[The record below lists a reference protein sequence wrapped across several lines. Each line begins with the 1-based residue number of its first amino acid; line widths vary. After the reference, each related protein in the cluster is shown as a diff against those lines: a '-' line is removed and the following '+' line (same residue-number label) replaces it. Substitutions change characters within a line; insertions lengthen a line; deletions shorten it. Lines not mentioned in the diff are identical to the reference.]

1 MSIEL
6 ISFKLCPYVQR
17 SLITL
22 LHKGVEHRIT
32 YIDLADPPDWFV
44 DISPLQKVP
53 LLRVD
58 GAVLFESAVINEY
71 LDETTGAPLMP
82 ADALSRAVHRG
93 WIEFGSEL
101 LGDQWRLSTQSGER
115 YSRARESLLGKL
127 RTLQSQLDQ
136 RGGDGPF
143 FAGDQLSLVDTAY
156 APFFMRHALLDGPLA
171 LTAAGELPRLE
182 RWSAALLALPA
193 VRQSVV
199 AEFESLFRDYVR
211 DAGGC
216 AGELI

>member
-6 ISFKLCPYVQR
+6 ISYKLCPYVQR

-22 LHKGVEHRIT
+22 LHKGAEYRIS
-32 YIDLADPPDWFV
+32 YIDLADPPAWFAE
-44 DISPLQKVP
+44 ISPLHKVP

-58 GAVLFESAVINEY
+58 GEVLFESAVINEY
-71 LDETTGAPLMP
+71 LDETNGAPLMP
-82 ADALSRAVHRG
+82 SNPLQRARQRG

-115 YSRARESLLGKL
+115 YDAARESLLGKL
-127 RTLQSQLDQ
+127 RTLQGQLERD
-136 RGGDGPF
+136 GGDGPF

-156 APFFMRHALLDGPLA
+156 APLFMRHALLDGPLA
-171 LTAAGELPRLE
+171 LTAAGEFPRLE
-182 RWSAALLALPA
+182 RWSEALLALPE

-199 AEFESLFRDYVR
+199 PEFESLFRDYVR
-211 DAGGC
+211 DAGGR